1 MSNENTNLENSG
13 EQPQNENQA
22 QADQDEQSTAAT
34 PDETLEYVPFSDD
47 IDDDPPTISKESGP
61 TEDQVRIQLLEDQH
75 ERMKD
80 QMIRAL
86 ADAENTRKRAQKER
100 EDASKFAVS
109 SFARDLLSVAD
120 NLRRALDAV
129 TDEMLGEN
137 PNMKNL
143 MDGVSATEREMLSCF
158 ERNGIVKIEPL
169 DEKFDPNFH
178 EVMFEA
184 PMLDKE
190 SGTIIQILEPGYMIN
205 DRILRPARVG
215 ISKND
220 GGGSTP
226 PSSPDAGHAIDTE
239 V

>member
-13 EQPQNENQA
+13 EQPQTENQT
-22 QADQDEQSTAAT
+22 QPDQDKHSAAT
-34 PDETLEYVPFSDD
+34 APDETLEYVPFSDD
-47 IDDDPPTISKESGP
+47 IDDDPPTISKESEP

-129 TDEMLGEN
+129 TDEILGEN

-143 MDGVSATEREMLSCF
+143 MDGVNATEREMLSCF

-184 PMLDKE
+184 PMPDKE
-190 SGTIIQILEPGYMIN
+190 SGIIIQILEPGYMIN

-220 GGGSTP
+220 GSGSTP
-226 PSSPDAGHAIDTE
+226 PSSPDSGHAIDTE

>member
-13 EQPQNENQA
+13 DLSQNDQNNQSDSQEQDGIP
-22 QADQDEQSTAAT
+22 SS
-34 PDETLEYVPFSDD
+34 DETLEYVPFSDD
-47 IDDDPPTISKESGP
+47 IDDDPPIISKDTEP

-80 QMIRAL
+80 QMVRAL
-86 ADAENTRKRAQKER
+86 AEAENTRKRAQKER

-129 TDEMLGEN
+129 TDEMLGES

-184 PMLDKE
+184 PMPDKE
-190 SGTIIQILEPGYMIN
+190 SGIIIQILEPGYMIN

-220 GGGSTP
+220 GGNTEP
-226 PSSPDAGHAIDTE
+226 PASDSGHAIDTE

>member
-13 EQPQNENQA
+13 EQPQTENQT
-22 QADQDEQSTAAT
+22 QPDQDEHSTATT

-47 IDDDPPTISKESGP
+47 IDDDPPTISKESEP

-143 MDGVSATEREMLSCF
+143 MDGVNATEREMLSCF

-184 PMLDKE
+184 PMPDKE
-190 SGTIIQILEPGYMIN
+190 SGIIIQILEPGYMIN

-220 GGGSTP
+220 GSGSTP
-226 PSSPDAGHAIDTE
+226 PSSPDSGHAIDTE

>member
-22 QADQDEQSTAAT
+22 QADQDEHGVTT
-34 PDETLEYVPFSDD
+34 THDETLEYVPFSDD

-158 ERNGIVKIEPL
+158 ERNGIVKIEPI

-184 PMLDKE
+184 PMPDKE